1 MTGTNEQ
8 EKKQIKRPR
17 GLKKASMANKKAKVE
32 EPETDLNEED
42 MTLVMEGDVDEVEEL
57 RLIYESAC
65 EKLAEDQDKGKLL
78 LNGTVHEADR
88 LLRNWGE
95 EPVPSKFYLTYG
107 SALFDLSELQDK
119 PEDATEYLNIAI
131 ERLDSALEKA
141 KEEGNEKFWELNFV
155 VGKAYLS
162 KARITRETS
171 KEDDS
176 ELVKKALEHFEV
188 VFDSIP
194 KEDEDAEVSRKL
206 NALNVAAELI
216 RLYTEVYNDWEEKE
230 KLYKWAE
237 EKFTNLLQVNESY
250 FQTLVSLGG
259 CYLAMANS
267 RLEKLDD
274 DKEEEEEDEEETPT
288 DDLAKEY
295 LEKAIKHLTAAESRI
310 DGGGVEVSRLLTLLG
325 EAQINL
331 GNMEENE
338 EAQYALYQQAVDN
351 LKKASTV
358 GGEDFALPEQFG
370 DFLEEWENELQDE
383 N

>member
-1 MTGTNEQ
+1 MTGEQ
-8 EKKQIKRPR
+8 EKKQVKRPR
-17 GLKKASMANKKAKVE
+17 GLKKAALANKKAKVE
-32 EPETDLNEED
+32 EPEVETNEED

-57 RLIYESAC
+57 RLIYESAG

-95 EPVPSKFYLTYG
+95 EPIPSKLYLTYG

-119 PEDATEYLNIAI
+119 PEDATEYLNVAI
-131 ERLDSALEKA
+131 DRLDSALEKA
-141 KEEGNEKFWELNFV
+141 KEENTENNWELNFV
-155 VGKAYLS
+155 VGKAYLT

-176 ELVKKALEHFEV
+176 ELIEKALKHLDA

-194 KEDEDAEVSRKL
+194 EEAEDAETSRKL
-206 NALNVAAELI
+206 NALNVAAELV
-216 RLYTEVYNDWEEKE
+216 RLHTEVYEDWEQKE

-237 EKFTNLLQVNESY
+237 AKFAALLKVNEKS

-259 CYLAMANS
+259 CYLSMANS
-267 RLEKLDD
+267 RLEKLDENQEGED
-274 DKEEEEEDEEETPT
+274 EDEEIPC

-295 LEKAIKHLTAAESRI
+295 LENAVKYLKDAESRI

-351 LKKASTV
+351 LKKATTV
-358 GGEDFALPEQFG
+358 GGEDFTLPEQFG
-370 DFLEEWENELQDE
+370 DFLDEWENELQDDKA
-383 N
+383 